1 MLAIVI
7 CLPSDPKDGLNPYIF
22 LLDNLIVRGVQFAL
36 ALLYL
41 GSLYAQLDEYMGK
54 IVREVGRYMW

>member
-7 CLPSDPKDGLNPYIF
+7 CLPSDPKDRLNPYIF